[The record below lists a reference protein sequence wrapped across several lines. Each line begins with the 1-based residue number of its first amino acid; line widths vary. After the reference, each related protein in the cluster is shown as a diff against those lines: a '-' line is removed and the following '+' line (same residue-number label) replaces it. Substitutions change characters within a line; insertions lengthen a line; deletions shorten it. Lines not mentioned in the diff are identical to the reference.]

1 MLPLITLRL
10 QNQLLVQPPFD
21 APQQVVEWMGAV
33 QAQDYRM
40 AKWAVGCRTA
50 STDATQIEAAL
61 NRGDI
66 LRTHL
71 LRPTWHFV
79 SSKDLRWMLSLTADR
94 IRAANDSYARGTDA
108 ALDSKSIHRYMNLLQ
123 KTLEGNKHRTKE
135 EIGEALN
142 QRGIPLSQYALRH
155 LLMRAETDGIVCSG
169 ADKKGTA
176 TYALLDERAPHGE
189 EPSRE
194 EALARLA
201 RIYFRSH
208 SPATLADF
216 TWWSGLTATEA
227 RRAVA
232 SIAEELTTEH
242 FGDREFFVFRNA
254 AAAAPCDTTHLLPA
268 YDQYLIGYKDRSGV
282 LAKEHTSKAFNSHGI
297 FQPVILCD
305 GQIVGNWKRTA
316 GRGNVTIQTTLWV
329 NAVPKHW
336 MPPSHGTVRSS
347 AEQSRKTVRR
357 LCEIMIT
364 FAGDITQDSSE
375 NNERKLETGNAD
387 LPATG
392 RTGQLRRHPR
402 RI

>member
-10 QNQLLVQPPFD
+10 QNQLLVRPPFD
-21 APQQVVEWMGAV
+21 SPQQVVEWMGAI

-94 IRAANDSYARGTDA
+94 IRTANESFARGTDA
-108 ALDSKSIHRYMNLLQ
+108 EFTPRLLSRSLELLQ
-123 KTLEGNKHRTKE
+123 KMLEGNKHRTKE

-155 LLMRAETDGIVCSG
+155 LLMRAETDGVVCSG

-176 TYALLDERAPHGE
+176 TYALLDERAPRGE

-201 RIYFRSH
+201 RIYFRSYPRH
-208 SPATLADF
+208 ARRFHLVVGTHRHRSPPRRGEYRRSTLDRTF
-216 TWWSGLTATEA
+216 RRQGFFRIPQRCSGRSSVRHDASAARLRPIPDRLQGPFGRPCKRAHPQSLQLLRNFPTGHPLRRTDRRQLETNRRTRERHHTNDLMGRYRPRVAGCR
-227 RRAVA
+227 RRAVPVVHRRNKVGKQ
-232 SIAEELTTEH
+232 S
-242 FGDREFFVFRNA
+242 GGFV
-254 AAAAPCDTTHLLPA
+254 
-268 YDQYLIGYKDRSGV
+268 K
-282 LAKEHTSKAFNSHGI
+282 
-297 FQPVILCD
+297 
-305 GQIVGNWKRTA
+305 
-316 GRGNVTIQTTLWV
+316 
-329 NAVPKHW
+329 
-336 MPPSHGTVRSS
+336 
-347 AEQSRKTVRR
+347 
-357 LCEIMIT
+357 
-364 FAGDITQDSSE
+364 
-375 NNERKLETGNAD
+375 
-387 LPATG
+387 
-392 RTGQLRRHPR
+392 
-402 RI
+402 

>member
-1 MLPLITLRL
+1 
-10 QNQLLVQPPFD
+10 
-21 APQQVVEWMGAV
+21 
-33 QAQDYRM
+33 M

-169 ADKKGTA
+169 ADKKGTT
-176 TYALLDERAPHGE
+176 TYALLDERAPRGE

-194 EALARLA
+194 EALARLV
-201 RIYFRSH
+201 
-208 SPATLADF
+208 
-216 TWWSGLTATEA
+216 
-227 RRAVA
+227 RR
-232 SIAEELTTEH
+232 
-242 FGDREFFVFRNA
+242 
-254 AAAAPCDTTHLLPA
+254 
-268 YDQYLIGYKDRSGV
+268 Q
-282 LAKEHTSKAFNSHGI
+282 GI
-297 FQPVILCD
+297 FRIPQRCGSRSVRHDASAARLRPIPDRLQGPFGRPC
-305 GQIVGNWKRTA
+305 KRA
-316 GRGNVTIQTTLWV
+316 HL
-329 NAVPKHW
+329 
-336 MPPSHGTVRSS
+336 
-347 AEQSRKTVRR
+347 QSLQLPRNFPTGYPLRR
-357 LCEIMIT
+357 T
-364 FAGDITQDSSE
+364 DRRQ
-375 NNERKLETGNAD
+375 LETNRRTRERHHTND
-387 LPATG
+387 LMGRYRPRGTG
-392 RTGQLRRHPR
+392 CRHRTVPFVHRRNKVGKQSGGFVK
-402 RI
+402 

>member
-1 MLPLITLRL
+1 
-10 QNQLLVQPPFD
+10 
-21 APQQVVEWMGAV
+21 
-33 QAQDYRM
+33 M

-155 LLMRAETDGIVCSG
+155 LLMRDGIVCSG

-232 SIAEELTTEH
+232 SRT
-242 FGDREFFVFRNA
+242 FRR
-254 AAAAPCDTTHLLPA
+254 
-268 YDQYLIGYKDRSGV
+268 Q
-282 LAKEHTSKAFNSHGI
+282 GI
-297 FQPVILCD
+297 FRIPQCCGSRSVRHDASAARLRPIPDRLQGPFGRPC
-305 GQIVGNWKRTA
+305 KRAHLQSLQLLRNFPTGHPLRRTDRRQLETNRRTRERHHTNDLMGRYRPRVA
-316 GRGNVTIQTTLWV
+316 GCRRR
-329 NAVPKHW
+329 AVPVVHRRNKV
-336 MPPSHGTVRSS
+336 GK
-347 AEQSRKTVRR
+347 QSGGFVK
-357 LCEIMIT
+357 
-364 FAGDITQDSSE
+364 
-375 NNERKLETGNAD
+375 
-387 LPATG
+387 
-392 RTGQLRRHPR
+392 
-402 RI
+402 

>member
-227 RRAVA
+227 PPRRG
-232 SIAEELTTEH
+232 EH
-242 FGDREFFVFRNA
+242 RRRTHDRTFRR
-254 AAAAPCDTTHLLPA
+254 
-268 YDQYLIGYKDRSGV
+268 Q
-282 LAKEHTSKAFNSHGI
+282 GI
-297 FQPVILCD
+297 FRIPQCCGSRSVRHDASAARLRPIPDRLQGPFGRPCKRAHLQSLQLPRNFPTGYPCD

-329 NAVPKHW
+329 NAVPKALDAAIARYR
-336 MPPSHGTVRSS
+336 SFIGGT
-347 AEQSRKTVRR
+347 K
-357 LCEIMIT
+357 
-364 FAGDITQDSSE
+364 SE
-375 NNERKLETGNAD
+375 NSPEAL
-387 LPATG
+387 
-392 RTGQLRRHPR
+392 
-402 RI
+402 

>member
-10 QNQLLVQPPFD
+10 QNQLLVRPPFD
-21 APQQVVEWMGAV
+21 SPQQVVEWMGAI

-94 IRAANDSYARGTDA
+94 IRTANESFARGTDA
-108 ALDSKSIHRYMNLLQ
+108 EFTPRLLSRSLELLQ
-123 KTLEGNKHRTKE
+123 KMLEGNKHRTKE
-135 EIGEALN
+135 EIGEAMN

-155 LLMRAETDGIVCSG
+155 LLMRAETDGVVCSG

-176 TYALLDERAPHGE
+176 TYALLDERAPRGE

-201 RIYFRSH
+201 RIYFRSY

-216 TWWSGLTATEA
+216 T
-227 RRAVA
+227 
-232 SIAEELTTEH
+232 
-242 FGDREFFVFRNA
+242 
-254 AAAAPCDTTHLLPA
+254 
-268 YDQYLIGYKDRSGV
+268 
-282 LAKEHTSKAFNSHGI
+282 
-297 FQPVILCD
+297 
-305 GQIVGNWKRTA
+305 
-316 GRGNVTIQTTLWV
+316 
-329 NAVPKHW
+329 
-336 MPPSHGTVRSS
+336 
-347 AEQSRKTVRR
+347 
-357 LCEIMIT
+357 
-364 FAGDITQDSSE
+364 
-375 NNERKLETGNAD
+375 
-387 LPATG
+387 
-392 RTGQLRRHPR
+392 
-402 RI
+402 

>member
-21 APQQVVEWMGAV
+21 APQQVVEWMGDV

-50 STDATQIEAAL
+50 STDATQSEAAL

-79 SSKDLRWMLSLTADR
+79 SSKDLRWMLSRTADR

-135 EIGEALN
+135 EIGEARN

-169 ADKKGTA
+169 AVKKGTA
-176 TYALLDERAPHGE
+176 TYALLDERAPNGE
-189 EPSRE
+189 ETSSE

-254 AAAAPCDTTHLLPA
+254 ARLRPIPDRLQGPFGSPCKRAHLQSLQLLRNFPTGHP
-268 YDQYLIGYKDRSGV
+268 LRRTDRRQ
-282 LAKEHTSKAFNSHGI
+282 LETNRRTRERHHTNDLMGRYR
-297 FQPVILCD
+297 PRV
-305 GQIVGNWKRTA
+305 A
-316 GRGNVTIQTTLWV
+316 GCRRR
-329 NAVPKHW
+329 AVPVVHRRNKV
-336 MPPSHGTVRSS
+336 GK
-347 AEQSRKTVRR
+347 QSGGFVK
-357 LCEIMIT
+357 
-364 FAGDITQDSSE
+364 
-375 NNERKLETGNAD
+375 
-387 LPATG
+387 
-392 RTGQLRRHPR
+392 
-402 RI
+402 

>member
-94 IRAANDSYARGTDA
+94 IRTANESFARGTDA

-155 LLMRAETDGIVCSG
+155 LLMRAETDGVVCSG

-176 TYALLDERAPHGE
+176 TYALLDERAPRGE

-201 RIYFRSH
+201 RIYFRSY

-242 FGDREFFVFRNA
+242 FGDR
-254 AAAAPCDTTHLLPA
+254 
-268 YDQYLIGYKDRSGV
+268 
-282 LAKEHTSKAFNSHGI
+282 
-297 FQPVILCD
+297 
-305 GQIVGNWKRTA
+305 
-316 GRGNVTIQTTLWV
+316 
-329 NAVPKHW
+329 
-336 MPPSHGTVRSS
+336 
-347 AEQSRKTVRR
+347 
-357 LCEIMIT
+357 
-364 FAGDITQDSSE
+364 
-375 NNERKLETGNAD
+375 
-387 LPATG
+387 
-392 RTGQLRRHPR
+392 
-402 RI
+402 

>member
-1 MLPLITLRL
+1 
-10 QNQLLVQPPFD
+10 
-21 APQQVVEWMGAV
+21 
-33 QAQDYRM
+33 M

-94 IRAANDSYARGTDA
+94 IRTANESFARGTDA
-108 ALDSKSIHRYMNLLQ
+108 EFTPRLLSRSLELLQ

-194 EALARLA
+194 EALAGWPESISA
-201 RIYFRSH
+201 ATPPPRSPI
-208 SPATLADF
+208 SPGGRD
-216 TWWSGLTATEA
+216 SP
-227 RRAVA
+227 RPKP
-232 SIAEELTTEH
+232 
-242 FGDREFFVFRNA
+242 
-254 AAAAPCDTTHLLPA
+254 AAPWRASP
-268 YDQYLIGYKDRSGV
+268 K
-282 LAKEHTSKAFNSHGI
+282 NSRPNI
-297 FQPVILCD
+297 
-305 GQIVGNWKRTA
+305 
-316 GRGNVTIQTTLWV
+316 
-329 NAVPKHW
+329 
-336 MPPSHGTVRSS
+336 S
-347 AEQSRKTVRR
+347 A
-357 LCEIMIT
+357 
-364 FAGDITQDSSE
+364 
-375 NNERKLETGNAD
+375 TGNFSYSAM
-387 LPATG
+387 LRQPLRAT
-392 RTGQLRRHPR
+392 R
-402 RI
+402 RICCPPTTNT

>member
-1 MLPLITLRL
+1 
-10 QNQLLVQPPFD
+10 
-21 APQQVVEWMGAV
+21 MGAI

-94 IRAANDSYARGTDA
+94 IRTANESFARGTDA
-108 ALDSKSIHRYMNLLQ
+108 EFTPRLLSRSLELLQ

-282 LAKEHTSKAFNSHGI
+282 LAKEHTSKAFNSYGI
-297 FQPVILCD
+297 FQPVILATD
-305 GQIVGNWKRTA
+305 RSSAIGNEPQDEGTSPYKRPY
-316 GRGNVTIQTTLWV
+316 GKIPPPSR
-329 NAVPKHW
+329 W
-336 MPPSHGTVRSS
+336 MPPSRGTGCSS

-364 FAGDITQDSSE
+364 FAGNITQDSSE

>member
-1 MLPLITLRL
+1 
-10 QNQLLVQPPFD
+10 
-21 APQQVVEWMGAV
+21 MGAI

-94 IRAANDSYARGTDA
+94 IRTANESFARGTDA
-108 ALDSKSIHRYMNLLQ
+108 EFTPRLLSRSLELLQ

-227 RRAVA
+227 RLRPIPDRLQGPFGRPCKRAHLQ
-232 SIAEELTTEH
+232 SLQLPRNFPTGYPLRRT
-242 FGDREFFVFRNA
+242 DRR
-254 AAAAPCDTTHLLPA
+254 
-268 YDQYLIGYKDRSGV
+268 Q
-282 LAKEHTSKAFNSHGI
+282 
-297 FQPVILCD
+297 
-305 GQIVGNWKRTA
+305 
-316 GRGNVTIQTTLWV
+316 
-329 NAVPKHW
+329 
-336 MPPSHGTVRSS
+336 
-347 AEQSRKTVRR
+347 
-357 LCEIMIT
+357 
-364 FAGDITQDSSE
+364 
-375 NNERKLETGNAD
+375 LETNRRTRERHHTND
-387 LPATG
+387 LMGKCRPQSTG
-392 RTGQLRRHPR
+392 CRHRTVPFVHRRNKVGKQSGGFVK
-402 RI
+402 

>member
-142 QRGIPLSQYALRH
+142 QRGIPLSQYCAAASADAGRNGRHRLQRRRQEGHRDLR
-155 LLMRAETDGIVCSG
+155 
-169 ADKKGTA
+169 
-176 TYALLDERAPHGE
+176 
-189 EPSRE
+189 PSR
-194 EALARLA
+194 RTG
-201 RIYFRSH
+201 S
-208 SPATLADF
+208 
-216 TWWSGLTATEA
+216 A
-227 RRAVA
+227 RR
-232 SIAEELTTEH
+232 
-242 FGDREFFVFRNA
+242 
-254 AAAAPCDTTHLLPA
+254 
-268 YDQYLIGYKDRSGV
+268 
-282 LAKEHTSKAFNSHGI
+282 
-297 FQPVILCD
+297 
-305 GQIVGNWKRTA
+305 RTF
-316 GRGNVTIQTTLWV
+316 
-329 NAVPKHW
+329 P
-336 MPPSHGTVRSS
+336 
-347 AEQSRKTVRR
+347 
-357 LCEIMIT
+357 
-364 FAGDITQDSSE
+364 
-375 NNERKLETGNAD
+375 
-387 LPATG
+387 
-392 RTGQLRRHPR
+392 
-402 RI
+402 

>member
-142 QRGIPLSQYALRH
+142 QRGIPLAICAAASADAGRNGRHRLQRRRQEGHRDLR
-155 LLMRAETDGIVCSG
+155 
-169 ADKKGTA
+169 
-176 TYALLDERAPHGE
+176 
-189 EPSRE
+189 PSR
-194 EALARLA
+194 RTG
-201 RIYFRSH
+201 S
-208 SPATLADF
+208 
-216 TWWSGLTATEA
+216 A
-227 RRAVA
+227 RR
-232 SIAEELTTEH
+232 
-242 FGDREFFVFRNA
+242 
-254 AAAAPCDTTHLLPA
+254 
-268 YDQYLIGYKDRSGV
+268 
-282 LAKEHTSKAFNSHGI
+282 
-297 FQPVILCD
+297 
-305 GQIVGNWKRTA
+305 RTF
-316 GRGNVTIQTTLWV
+316 
-329 NAVPKHW
+329 P
-336 MPPSHGTVRSS
+336 
-347 AEQSRKTVRR
+347 
-357 LCEIMIT
+357 
-364 FAGDITQDSSE
+364 
-375 NNERKLETGNAD
+375 
-387 LPATG
+387 
-392 RTGQLRRHPR
+392 
-402 RI
+402 

>member
-108 ALDSKSIHRYMNLLQ
+108 ALDSKSIHRYMNLL
-123 KTLEGNKHRTKE
+123 
-135 EIGEALN
+135 
-142 QRGIPLSQYALRH
+142 
-155 LLMRAETDGIVCSG
+155 
-169 ADKKGTA
+169 
-176 TYALLDERAPHGE
+176 
-189 EPSRE
+189 
-194 EALARLA
+194 
-201 RIYFRSH
+201 
-208 SPATLADF
+208 
-216 TWWSGLTATEA
+216 
-227 RRAVA
+227 
-232 SIAEELTTEH
+232 
-242 FGDREFFVFRNA
+242 
-254 AAAAPCDTTHLLPA
+254 AAAPCDTTHLLPA
-268 YDQYLIGYKDRSGV
+268 YDQYLIGYKDRSDV
-282 LAKEHTSKAFNSHGI
+282 LAKEHTSKAFNSYGI

-329 NAVPKHW
+329 NAVPKALDAAVARYR
-336 MPPSHGTVRSS
+336 SFIGGT
-347 AEQSRKTVRR
+347 K
-357 LCEIMIT
+357 
-364 FAGDITQDSSE
+364 SE
-375 NNERKLETGNAD
+375 NSPEAL
-387 LPATG
+387 
-392 RTGQLRRHPR
+392 
-402 RI
+402 

>member
-94 IRAANDSYARGTDA
+94 IRAANESFARGTDA
-108 ALDSKSIHRYMNLLQ
+108 EFTPRLLSRSLELLQ

-155 LLMRAETDGIVCSG
+155 LLMRAETDGVVCSG

-176 TYALLDERAPHGE
+176 TYALLDERAPRGE

-201 RIYFRSH
+201 RIYFRSY

-232 SIAEELTTEH
+232 SIAEALSTEH
-242 FGDREFFVFRNA
+242 FVDRDFFVFRNA
-254 AAAAPCDTTHLLPA
+254 AAAAPPCDTTHLLPA
-268 YDQYLIGYKDRSGV
+268 YDQYLIGYKDRSDV
-282 LAKEHTSKAFNSHGI
+282 LAKEQSLQLLRNFPTGHPLRRTDRRQLETNRRTRERHHTNDLMGRYR
-297 FQPVILCD
+297 PRV
-305 GQIVGNWKRTA
+305 A
-316 GRGNVTIQTTLWV
+316 GCRRR
-329 NAVPKHW
+329 AVPVVHRRNKV
-336 MPPSHGTVRSS
+336 GK
-347 AEQSRKTVRR
+347 QSGGFVK
-357 LCEIMIT
+357 
-364 FAGDITQDSSE
+364 
-375 NNERKLETGNAD
+375 
-387 LPATG
+387 
-392 RTGQLRRHPR
+392 
-402 RI
+402 

>member
-169 ADKKGTA
+169 AD
-176 TYALLDERAPHGE
+176 
-189 EPSRE
+189 
-194 EALARLA
+194 
-201 RIYFRSH
+201 
-208 SPATLADF
+208 
-216 TWWSGLTATEA
+216 
-227 RRAVA
+227 
-232 SIAEELTTEH
+232 
-242 FGDREFFVFRNA
+242 
-254 AAAAPCDTTHLLPA
+254 
-268 YDQYLIGYKDRSGV
+268 QYLIGYKDRSGV

-329 NAVPKHW
+329 NAVPKALDAAIARYR
-336 MPPSHGTVRSS
+336 SFIGGT
-347 AEQSRKTVRR
+347 K
-357 LCEIMIT
+357 
-364 FAGDITQDSSE
+364 SE
-375 NNERKLETGNAD
+375 NSPEAL
-387 LPATG
+387 
-392 RTGQLRRHPR
+392 
-402 RI
+402 

>member
-1 MLPLITLRL
+1 MTTLTELRL
-10 QNQLLVQPPFD
+10 RNQLLLQPPFD

-176 TYALLDERAPHGE
+176 T
-189 EPSRE
+189 
-194 EALARLA
+194 
-201 RIYFRSH
+201 
-208 SPATLADF
+208 
-216 TWWSGLTATEA
+216 EA

-329 NAVPKHW
+329 DTVPEALDAAIARYR
-336 MPPSHGTVRSS
+336 SFIGGT
-347 AEQSRKTVRR
+347 K
-357 LCEIMIT
+357 
-364 FAGDITQDSSE
+364 SE
-375 NNERKLETGNAD
+375 NSPEAL
-387 LPATG
+387 
-392 RTGQLRRHPR
+392 
-402 RI
+402 

>member
-10 QNQLLVQPPFD
+10 QNQLLVRPPFD
-21 APQQVVEWMGAV
+21 SPQQVVEWMGAI

-94 IRAANDSYARGTDA
+94 TRTANESFARGTDA
-108 ALDSKSIHRYMNLLQ
+108 EFTPRLLSRSLELLQ

-169 ADKKGTA
+169 ADKKGTT
-176 TYALLDERAPHGE
+176 TYALLDERAPRGE

-208 SPATLADF
+208 SRRFHLVVGTHRDRSPPRRGEHRRRTHDRTFRRQGIFRIPQRCGSRSVRHDASAARLRSIPDRLQGPFGRPCKRAHLQSLQLPRNFPTGYPLRRTDRRQLE
-216 TWWSGLTATEA
+216 TNRRTRERHHTNDLMGRYRPRGTGCR
-227 RRAVA
+227 RRAVP
-232 SIAEELTTEH
+232 
-242 FGDREFFVFRNA
+242 FVHRRNKVGK
-254 AAAAPCDTTHLLPA
+254 
-268 YDQYLIGYKDRSGV
+268 QSGGFV
-282 LAKEHTSKAFNSHGI
+282 K
-297 FQPVILCD
+297 
-305 GQIVGNWKRTA
+305 
-316 GRGNVTIQTTLWV
+316 
-329 NAVPKHW
+329 
-336 MPPSHGTVRSS
+336 
-347 AEQSRKTVRR
+347 
-357 LCEIMIT
+357 
-364 FAGDITQDSSE
+364 
-375 NNERKLETGNAD
+375 
-387 LPATG
+387 
-392 RTGQLRRHPR
+392 
-402 RI
+402 

>member
-1 MLPLITLRL
+1 MTTLTELRL
-10 QNQLLVQPPFD
+10 RNQLLLQPPFD

-169 ADKKGTA
+169 ADKKGTT
-176 TYALLDERAPHGE
+176 TYALLDERAPRGE

-194 EALARLA
+194 EALARLV

-268 YDQYLIGYKDRSGV
+268 
-282 LAKEHTSKAFNSHGI
+282 
-297 FQPVILCD
+297 
-305 GQIVGNWKRTA
+305 
-316 GRGNVTIQTTLWV
+316 TT
-329 NAVPKHW
+329 N
-336 MPPSHGTVRSS
+336 T
-347 AEQSRKTVRR
+347 
-357 LCEIMIT
+357 
-364 FAGDITQDSSE
+364 
-375 NNERKLETGNAD
+375 
-387 LPATG
+387 
-392 RTGQLRRHPR
+392 
-402 RI
+402 

>member
-1 MLPLITLRL
+1 MTTLTELRL
-10 QNQLLVQPPFD
+10 RNQLLLQPPFD

-155 LLMRAETDGIVCSG
+155 LL
-169 ADKKGTA
+169 
-176 TYALLDERAPHGE
+176 
-189 EPSRE
+189 
-194 EALARLA
+194 
-201 RIYFRSH
+201 
-208 SPATLADF
+208 
-216 TWWSGLTATEA
+216 
-227 RRAVA
+227 
-232 SIAEELTTEH
+232 
-242 FGDREFFVFRNA
+242 
-254 AAAAPCDTTHLLPA
+254 PA
-268 YDQYLIGYKDRSGV
+268 YDQYLIGYKDRSDV

-329 NAVPKHW
+329 DTVPEALDAAIARYR
-336 MPPSHGTVRSS
+336 SFIGGT
-347 AEQSRKTVRR
+347 K
-357 LCEIMIT
+357 
-364 FAGDITQDSSE
+364 SE
-375 NNERKLETGNAD
+375 NSPEAL
-387 LPATG
+387 
-392 RTGQLRRHPR
+392 
-402 RI
+402 

>member
-1 MLPLITLRL
+1 MTTLTELRL
-10 QNQLLVQPPFD
+10 RNQLLLQPPFD

-169 ADKKGTA
+169 ADKKGTT
-176 TYALLDERAPHGE
+176 TYALLDERLRAAKNLPVKRHWLGWSESISAATPPPRSPISPGGRDSPRPKPAAPWRAS
-189 EPSRE
+189 PKNSRPNIS
-194 EALARLA
+194 ATGNFS
-201 RIYFRSH
+201 YS
-208 SPATLADF
+208 ATLRQP
-216 TWWSGLTATEA
+216 LRAT
-227 RRAVA
+227 
-232 SIAEELTTEH
+232 
-242 FGDREFFVFRNA
+242 
-254 AAAAPCDTTHLLPA
+254 
-268 YDQYLIGYKDRSGV
+268 
-282 LAKEHTSKAFNSHGI
+282 
-297 FQPVILCD
+297 
-305 GQIVGNWKRTA
+305 
-316 GRGNVTIQTTLWV
+316 
-329 NAVPKHW
+329 
-336 MPPSHGTVRSS
+336 
-347 AEQSRKTVRR
+347 
-357 LCEIMIT
+357 
-364 FAGDITQDSSE
+364 
-375 NNERKLETGNAD
+375 
-387 LPATG
+387 
-392 RTGQLRRHPR
+392 R
-402 RI
+402 RICCPPTTNT

>member
-94 IRAANDSYARGTDA
+94 IRAANESFARGTDA
-108 ALDSKSIHRYMNLLQ
+108 EFTPRLLSRSLELLQ

-155 LLMRAETDGIVCSG
+155 LLMRAETDGVVCSG

-176 TYALLDERAPHGE
+176 TYALLDERAPRGE

-201 RIYFRSH
+201 RIYFRSY

-232 SIAEELTTEH
+232 SIAEALSTEH
-242 FGDREFFVFRNA
+242 FVDRDFFVFRNA
-254 AAAAPCDTTHLLPA
+254 AAAAPPCDTTHLLPA
-268 YDQYLIGYKDRSGV
+268 YDQYLIGYKDRSDV
-282 LAKEHTSKAFNSHGI
+282 LAHLQSLQLLRNFPTGHPLRRTDRRQLETNRRTRERHHTNDLMGRYR
-297 FQPVILCD
+297 PRV
-305 GQIVGNWKRTA
+305 A
-316 GRGNVTIQTTLWV
+316 GCRRR
-329 NAVPKHW
+329 AVPVVHRRNKV
-336 MPPSHGTVRSS
+336 GK
-347 AEQSRKTVRR
+347 QSGGFVK
-357 LCEIMIT
+357 
-364 FAGDITQDSSE
+364 
-375 NNERKLETGNAD
+375 
-387 LPATG
+387 
-392 RTGQLRRHPR
+392 
-402 RI
+402 

>member
-10 QNQLLVQPPFD
+10 QNQLLVRPPFD
-21 APQQVVEWMGAV
+21 SPQQVVEWMGAI

-155 LLMRAETDGIVCSG
+155 LLMRAETDGVVCSG

-176 TYALLDERAPHGE
+176 TYALLDERAPRGE

-201 RIYFRSH
+201 RIYFRSY

-216 TWWSGLTATEA
+216 TW
-227 RRAVA
+227 
-232 SIAEELTTEH
+232 
-242 FGDREFFVFRNA
+242 
-254 AAAAPCDTTHLLPA
+254 
-268 YDQYLIGYKDRSGV
+268 
-282 LAKEHTSKAFNSHGI
+282 
-297 FQPVILCD
+297 
-305 GQIVGNWKRTA
+305 
-316 GRGNVTIQTTLWV
+316 
-329 NAVPKHW
+329 
-336 MPPSHGTVRSS
+336 
-347 AEQSRKTVRR
+347 
-357 LCEIMIT
+357 
-364 FAGDITQDSSE
+364 
-375 NNERKLETGNAD
+375 
-387 LPATG
+387 
-392 RTGQLRRHPR
+392 
-402 RI
+402 

>member
-40 AKWAVGCRTA
+40 AKWAVGCTA

-282 LAKEHTSKAFNSHGI
+282 LAHLQSLQLPRNFPTGY
-297 FQPVILCD
+297 PLR
-305 GQIVGNWKRTA
+305 RTD
-316 GRGNVTIQTTLWV
+316 
-329 NAVPKHW
+329 
-336 MPPSHGTVRSS
+336 
-347 AEQSRKTVRR
+347 RR
-357 LCEIMIT
+357 
-364 FAGDITQDSSE
+364 Q
-375 NNERKLETGNAD
+375 LETNRRTRERHHTND
-387 LPATG
+387 LMGKCRPQSTG
-392 RTGQLRRHPR
+392 CRHRTVPFVHRRNKVGKQSGGFVK
-402 RI
+402 

>member
-242 FGDREFFVFRNA
+242 FGDREFFGRTFLVTPDTLIPRPETELLVET
-254 AAAAPCDTTHLLPA
+254 AAPCDTTHLLPA

-329 NAVPKHW
+329 NAVPKALDAAIARYR
-336 MPPSHGTVRSS
+336 SFIGGT
-347 AEQSRKTVRR
+347 K
-357 LCEIMIT
+357 
-364 FAGDITQDSSE
+364 SE
-375 NNERKLETGNAD
+375 NSPEAL
-387 LPATG
+387 
-392 RTGQLRRHPR
+392 
-402 RI
+402 

>member
-1 MLPLITLRL
+1 
-10 QNQLLVQPPFD
+10 
-21 APQQVVEWMGAV
+21 MGAI

-94 IRAANDSYARGTDA
+94 IRTANESFARGTDA
-108 ALDSKSIHRYMNLLQ
+108 EFTPRLLSRSLELLQ

-176 TYALLDERAPHGE
+176 TYALLDERAPRGE

-201 RIYFRSH
+201 RIYFRSY

-232 SIAEELTTEH
+232 SIAEALSTEH
-242 FGDREFFVFRNA
+242 FVDRDFFVFRNA
-254 AAAAPCDTTHLLPA
+254 AAAAPPCDTTHLLPA
-268 YDQYLIGYKDRSGV
+268 YDQYLIGYKDRSDV
-282 LAKEHTSKAFNSHGI
+282 LAKEHLQSLQLLRNFPTGH
-297 FQPVILCD
+297 PLR
-305 GQIVGNWKRTA
+305 RTDRRQLETNRRTRERHHTNDLMGRYRPRVA
-316 GRGNVTIQTTLWV
+316 GCRRR
-329 NAVPKHW
+329 AVPVVHRRNKV
-336 MPPSHGTVRSS
+336 GK
-347 AEQSRKTVRR
+347 QSGGFVK
-357 LCEIMIT
+357 
-364 FAGDITQDSSE
+364 
-375 NNERKLETGNAD
+375 
-387 LPATG
+387 
-392 RTGQLRRHPR
+392 
-402 RI
+402 

>member
-94 IRAANDSYARGTDA
+94 IRAANESFARGTDA
-108 ALDSKSIHRYMNLLQ
+108 EFTPRLLSRSLELLQ

-155 LLMRAETDGIVCSG
+155 LLMRAETDGVVCSG

-216 TWWSGLTATEA
+216 TWWSGLTATW
-227 RRAVA
+227 RA
-232 SIAEELTTEH
+232 S
-242 FGDREFFVFRNA
+242 
-254 AAAAPCDTTHLLPA
+254 
-268 YDQYLIGYKDRSGV
+268 Q
-282 LAKEHTSKAFNSHGI
+282 
-297 FQPVILCD
+297 
-305 GQIVGNWKRTA
+305 
-316 GRGNVTIQTTLWV
+316 
-329 NAVPKHW
+329 KHSR
-336 MPPSHGTVRSS
+336 PNIS
-347 AEQSRKTVRR
+347 A
-357 LCEIMIT
+357 
-364 FAGDITQDSSE
+364 
-375 NNERKLETGNAD
+375 TGNFSYS
-387 LPATG
+387 ATLQ
-392 RTGQLRRHPR
+392 RPLLRATR
-402 RI
+402 RICCPPTTNT

>member
-1 MLPLITLRL
+1 
-10 QNQLLVQPPFD
+10 
-21 APQQVVEWMGAV
+21 
-33 QAQDYRM
+33 
-40 AKWAVGCRTA
+40 
-50 STDATQIEAAL
+50 
-61 NRGDI
+61 
-66 LRTHL
+66 
-71 LRPTWHFV
+71 
-79 SSKDLRWMLSLTADR
+79 
-94 IRAANDSYARGTDA
+94 
-108 ALDSKSIHRYMNLLQ
+108 MNLLQ

-242 FGDREFFVFRNA
+242 FGDREFSYSAMLR
-254 AAAAPCDTTHLLPA
+254 
-268 YDQYLIGYKDRSGV
+268 
-282 LAKEHTSKAFNSHGI
+282 
-297 FQPVILCD
+297 QPL
-305 GQIVGNWKRTA
+305 R
-316 GRGNVTIQTTLWV
+316 
-329 NAVPKHW
+329 
-336 MPPSHGTVRSS
+336 
-347 AEQSRKTVRR
+347 
-357 LCEIMIT
+357 
-364 FAGDITQDSSE
+364 
-375 NNERKLETGNAD
+375 
-387 LPATG
+387 AT
-392 RTGQLRRHPR
+392 R
-402 RI
+402 RICCPPTTNT